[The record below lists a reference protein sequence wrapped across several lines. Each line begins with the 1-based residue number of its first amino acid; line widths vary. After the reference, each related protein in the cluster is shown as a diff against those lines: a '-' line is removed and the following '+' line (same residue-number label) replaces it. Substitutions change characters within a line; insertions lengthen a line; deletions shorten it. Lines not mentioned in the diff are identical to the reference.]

1 MPIESFITRQAVLDS
16 QKSLWAFQ
24 LRHRPSSGLTETV
37 DPDMAA
43 KKLIADISTLLGVN
57 GAIGKR
63 KTFVPVTRDVLIKQ
77 YPQMLPA
84 LYTIV
89 DVPATLEV
97 DQAVIDACR
106 SLKEAGYELA
116 LGNVTEVTHTPLLAL
131 VDYVKIDVQAVPKD
145 GWRTV
150 AQPFTRLK
158 KVLIAEHARDWQTF
172 RIALSSGFSYVA
184 GDYLGTPMQVLVA
197 KEGTGY
203 RHTHLQL
210 LMEVNR
216 PDVSFDEIEAVI
228 RRDPNLSYRLLQYVN
243 SAFHGVRTEVTSIRH
258 AVVLLGE
265 RELRRWASL
274 VVLTSVAADK
284 PEELLLQAT
293 LRARFA
299 ELLAPL
305 ASLGNREQEMFL
317 LGLLSLLEAI
327 LDAPIRDIVKP
338 LPLTDEL
345 KSALID
351 RKGRLGTLLDASIS
365 YLDGDWAAF
374 LRLSSEAGLP
384 DGAVPSVYIK
394 AVDWVQKSFSP
405 GLQQAA

>member
-1 MPIESFITRQAVLDS
+1 MPIESFISRQAILDGH
-16 QKSLWAFQ
+16 KSLWAFQ
-24 LRHRPSSGLTETV
+24 LRHRSAPGEKMDADTAS
-37 DPDMAA
+37 

-63 KTFVPVTRDVLIKQ
+63 KTFVPVSRDVLINQ
-77 YPQMLPA
+77 YPQMLPSI
-84 LYTIV
+84 YTIV
-89 DVPATLEV
+89 EVPATIEQ
-97 DQAVIDACR
+97 DQALIDACR
-106 SLKEAGYELA
+106 SLKEKGYEVA
-116 LGNVTEVTHTPLLAL
+116 LGNVSAVTHTPLLAL
-131 VDYVKIDVQAVPKD
+131 VDYVKVDLGAVPKESLK
-145 GWRTV
+145 TV
-150 AQPFTRLK
+150 TQPFMRLK
-158 KVLIAEHARDWQTF
+158 KCLVAENAADWQVY
-172 RIALSSGFSYVA
+172 RQAVAAGFTYVA
-184 GDYLGTPMQVLVA
+184 GDYLGTPAVVLVA

-203 RHTHLQL
+203 RHNNLQL

-216 PDVSFDEIEAVI
+216 PDISFEEIETVI
-228 RRDPNLSYRLLQYVN
+228 KRDPNLSYRLLQYVN
-243 SAFHGVRTEVTSIRH
+243 SAFHGVKTEVTSIRH

-274 VVLTSVAADK
+274 VVLTSIASNK

-345 KSALID
+345 KAALID
-351 RKGRLGTLLDASIS
+351 RKGPLGKLLSASIS
-365 YLDGDWAAF
+365 YLDGDWPAF
-374 LRLSSEAGLP
+374 LRLSSEAGLAEA
-384 DGAVPSVYIK
+384 AVPQAYIK
-394 AVDWVQKSFSP
+394 AVDWVQKSFSS